1 MIIPCENCNVRF
13 NLDENLIKESGSKV
27 RCSKCQHIF
36 VAYKPASAEEE
47 GLVPDVAEESAEQ
60 PDVWA
65 EQPPSS
71 GEAEESEEQDPE
83 VAEELSDEPLDFD
96 LFESEQD
103 QDEEGFSLEDLG
115 FGDDTPGGETAEA
128 TKEGPA
134 EEGIVLQEEITAQ
147 DLGFQEEQAAAEVTE
162 PTEQAASEEEV
173 EQEAASP
180 DVSLAE
186 KPLPEEAPPSTEQ
199 VVDEELEAEEDIS
212 LEDLSLEEEPV
223 ADAALQATEET
234 GEEDI
239 SLEDLSLEEEPVA
252 DAALQATEETG
263 EEDISLED
271 LSLEEPSAEEEFPEA
286 LAAGE
291 QEEEEREEIEVALPE
306 AVPVA
311 SLEETEE
318 VDEREEEPVP
328 IPPPIAQQEPRSR
341 SRISMPFMVLLVLV
355 LVGGGAYAAY
365 TVLESLDIK
374 IPFLESLKGVAT
386 SEGTDPGN
394 MHASLLEGLI
404 SGEFVDNKSAGRL
417 FVIKGKLRN
426 DYREARNFIRVKGI
440 LYLKDGKVAQD
451 RIVYCGNVLSD
462 TDLQVLDKETINQ
475 KLGNRF
481 GADKSNFRVPS
492 GKVLPFMVVFSDI
505 PQQVGEF
512 SVEVV
517 DSVAG

>member
-36 VAYKPASAEEE
+36 VAYKPASAEEDRP
-47 GLVPDVAEESAEQ
+47 VPDVAEESAEQ

-71 GEAEESEEQDPE
+71 GETDDSEEQGPE
-83 VAEELSDEPLDFD
+83 VPEALSDEPLDFD

-115 FGDDTPGGETAEA
+115 FGDDASPAEKPQATEETA
-128 TKEGPA
+128 A
-134 EEGIVLQEEITAQ
+134 EEDIVVQEEITAQ
-147 DLGFQEEQAAAEVTE
+147 DLGFEDEQAAEAVAE
-162 PTEQAASEEEV
+162 PTEEAASEEDV
-173 EQEAASP
+173 EQEAAIP
-180 DVSLAE
+180 DISLAE
-186 KPLPEEAPPSTEQ
+186 EPLPEEAPPSTEQ
-199 VVDEELEAEEDIS
+199 VVGEELEAEEEIS

-223 ADAALQATEET
+223 ADEALQTTEET
-234 GEEDI
+234 A
-239 SLEDLSLEEEPVA
+239 EEE
-252 DAALQATEETG
+252 
-263 EEDISLED
+263 ISLED

-286 LAAGE
+286 LAT
-291 QEEEEREEIEVALPE
+291 EEEADQEPEEIEMALPE
-306 AVPVA
+306 DVPVA

-318 VDEREEEPVP
+318 IEAEEREEEFVPV
-328 IPPPIAQQEPRSR
+328 PPPIAQQEPPSR
-341 SRISMPFMVLLVLV
+341 RRISMPFMVLLVLV

-374 IPFLESLKGVAT
+374 IPFLESLKGAAT

-394 MHASLLEGLI
+394 MQASLLEGLI

-426 DYREARNFIRVKGI
+426 DYRQARNFIRVKGI

-492 GKVLPFMVVFSDI
+492 GKVVPFMVVFSDI

>member
-1 MIIPCENCNVRF
+1 MIISCENCNVRF
-13 NLDENLIKESGSKV
+13 NLDENLIKESGSRV

-36 VAYKPASAEEE
+36 VAYKPAWAEEG
-47 GLVPDVAEESAEQ
+47 GLVPDVADESAEQ
-60 PDVWA
+60 PHVWA

-71 GEAEESEEQDPE
+71 GETDESEEQGPE
-83 VAEELSDEPLDFD
+83 VPEEPSDEPLDFD
-96 LFESEQD
+96 LFEAEQD
-103 QDEEGFSLEDLG
+103 QDEEGFSFEDLG
-115 FGDDTPGGETAEA
+115 FGDDTSPGKKPERTDETS
-128 TKEGPA
+128 A
-134 EEGIVLQEEITAQ
+134 EEGIVVQEEITAQ
-147 DLGFQEEQAAAEVTE
+147 DLGFQEDQAAEEVAEATE
-162 PTEQAASEEEV
+162 EPAPEKDV
-173 EQEAASP
+173 EQEAAMA

-186 KPLPEEAPPSTEQ
+186 EPLPGQAPPSTEQ
-199 VVDEELEAEEDIS
+199 VVEEEPEAEEDIS

-223 ADAALQATEET
+223 VLEALEAAEET
-234 GEEDI
+234 
-239 SLEDLSLEEEPVA
+239 A
-252 DAALQATEETG
+252 

-271 LSLEEPSAEEEFPEA
+271 LSLEEPSAEQEFPEA
-286 LAAGE
+286 LAAGGE
-291 QEEEEREEIEVALPE
+291 AEEGPEDIDLALPEE

-311 SLEETEE
+311 SLEEGEE
-318 VDEREEEPVP
+318 VKEREEEPVP
-328 IPPPIAQQEPRSR
+328 VPPPIAQQKPPSR

-355 LVGGGAYAAY
+355 LVGGGAYGAY
-365 TVLESLDIK
+365 TVFESLDIK
-374 IPFLESLKGVAT
+374 IPFLESLKGFAT
-386 SEGTDPGN
+386 SEGTDSGN
-394 MHASLLEGLI
+394 MQASLLEGLI

>member
-162 PTEQAASEEEV
+162 PKEQAASEEEV

-199 VVDEELEAEEDIS
+199 VVDEELEA
-212 LEDLSLEEEPV
+212 
-223 ADAALQATEET
+223 
-234 GEEDI
+234 
-239 SLEDLSLEEEPVA
+239 
-252 DAALQATEETG
+252 

-426 DYREARNFIRVKGI
+426 DYREARNFVRVKGI

>member
-223 ADAALQATEET
+223 ADAALQATEE
-234 GEEDI
+234 
-239 SLEDLSLEEEPVA
+239 S
-252 DAALQATEETG
+252 G

-426 DYREARNFIRVKGI
+426 DYREARNFVRVKGI

>member
-1 MIIPCENCNVRF
+1 MIIRCENCNVRF
-13 NLDENLIKESGSKV
+13 NLDENRIKESGSKV

-36 VAYKPASAEEE
+36 VAYRPASAEE
-47 GLVPDVAEESAEQ
+47 GAPVPDVAEESAEQ

-71 GEAEESEEQDPE
+71 GETDESEEQGPE
-83 VAEELSDEPLDFD
+83 VPEEVSDEPLDFD
-96 LFESEQD
+96 LFESEQE

-115 FGDDTPGGETAEA
+115 FGDDTSPGEKPEA
-128 TKEGPA
+128 TKETSGA
-134 EEGIVLQEEITAQ
+134 EDIVLQEEITAQ
-147 DLGFQEEQAAAEVTE
+147 DLGFQEEQAAEEVGE
-162 PTEQAASEEEV
+162 PTEEPAPEEDV
-173 EQEAASP
+173 EREAAIP

-186 KPLPEEAPPSTEQ
+186 EALPEEAPPSTEQ
-199 VVDEELEAEEDIS
+199 VVEEELEAEEDIS
-212 LEDLSLEEEPV
+212 LEDLSLEVEPV
-223 ADAALQATEET
+223 ADEALQATE
-234 GEEDI
+234 GIAEEDI
-239 SLEDLSLEEEPVA
+239 SLEDF
-252 DAALQATEETG
+252 
-263 EEDISLED
+263 
-271 LSLEEPSAEEEFPEA
+271 SLEEPSTEEEFPEA
-286 LAAGE
+286 LATGE
-291 QEEEEREEIEVALPE
+291 EAEKEPEEIEVALRE

-318 VDEREEEPVP
+318 EEEREAEAVPV
-328 IPPPIAQQEPRSR
+328 PPPIARQEPPSR
-341 SRISMPFMVLLVLV
+341 SRISMPFMVFLVLV

-426 DYREARNFIRVKGI
+426 DYREARNFVRVKGI

>member
-36 VAYKPASAEEE
+36 VAYKPASAEE
-47 GLVPDVAEESAEQ
+47 GGPVRDVAEESAEQ

-71 GEAEESEEQDPE
+71 GETDESEQQGPE
-83 VAEELSDEPLDFD
+83 VPEELSDEPLDFD

-115 FGDDTPGGETAEA
+115 FGDGTSPGEKPEA
-128 TKEGPA
+128 TKESSA
-134 EEGIVLQEEITAQ
+134 EEDIVAQEEITAQ
-147 DLGFQEEQAAAEVTE
+147 DVGFQEEQAAEAVAE
-162 PTEQAASEEEV
+162 PTQEAAAEEDV
-173 EQEAASP
+173 EQEAAIP

-186 KPLPEEAPPSTEQ
+186 EPLPEEAPPSTEK
-199 VVDEELEAEEDIS
+199 VVEEELEAEEDIS
-212 LEDLSLEEEPV
+212 LDDLSLEEEPA
-223 ADAALQATEET
+223 ADEALQATEET
-234 GEEDI
+234 AEEDI
-239 SLEDLSLEEEPVA
+239 SLD
-252 DAALQATEETG
+252 
-263 EEDISLED
+263 D

-286 LAAGE
+286 LVTGE
-291 QEEEEREEIEVALPE
+291 GAEEEAEEIEAALSE

-318 VDEREEEPVP
+318 VEEREEEPVP
-328 IPPPIAQQEPRSR
+328 VPPPIAQQAPPSR
-341 SRISMPFMVLLVLV
+341 RRISMPFMVLLVLV
-355 LVGGGAYAAY
+355 LVGGGAYGAY

-374 IPFLESLKGVAT
+374 IPFLESLKGAAT
-386 SEGTDPGN
+386 SEATDRGN

-404 SGEFVDNKSAGRL
+404 SGEFVDNKSVGRL

-462 TDLQVLDKETINQ
+462 TDLQVLDKDTITQ

-517 DSVAG
+517 DSVSG